1 LEDSGGGGLLT
12 NLNARPL
19 CSSRHRG
26 VQSRR
31 LNATTF
37 IHGKSTCKRL
47 AVGELLDGTS
57 VEESHGEAE
66 RLTQLRFRAEA
77 REAARRVR
85 QLHMS
90 GSAPLGIVPRSR
102 HEGGVSLTRK
112 RRHTAHRS
120 TREVKPL
127 ARTFRTESLDEG
139 AR

>member
-1 LEDSGGGGLLT
+1 M
-12 NLNARPL
+12 
-19 CSSRHRG
+19 
-26 VQSRR
+26 QSRR

-37 IHGKSTCKRL
+37 IHGESAGKRL
-47 AVGELLDGTS
+47 AVGELLNDTS

-66 RLTQLRFRAEA
+66 RLTQIRFRAET

-90 GSAPLGIVPRSR
+90 SSAPLRIDPRSR
-102 HEGGVSLTRK
+102 HEGGVSLARK
-112 RRHTAHRS
+112 RRHTAHRG

-127 ARTFRTESLDEG
+127 ARTFRTESLDDG